1 MFQKRSSIWQEAMV
15 DFQPVKNLD
24 SQSTDMTTF
33 NMIGCIF
40 SEGAISQT
48 QAN

>member
-1 MFQKRSSIWQEAMV
+1 MV